1 MRKRGKGLAD
11 PFRCKRQSGIKRQK
25 SIDLIKVW
33 ICLPRMGHVQQNVG
47 GHCIVSL
54 TPSSSTILPLPTI
67 FLYSFDEYDFLNGI
81 QLILS
86 QASFCLIVP
95 TISYATPFHFTFL
108 LELTT
113 REVLMNS
120 AREIIRERFV
130 DLVSFKCGDWTCEWR
145 L

>member
-54 TPSSSTILPLPTI
+54 TPSSSTILSLPTI

-95 TISYATPFHFTFL
+95 TDFLCNSIPFYFLVRVNNSRSSYEFRSRNY
-108 LELTT
+108 T
-113 REVLMNS
+113 RT
-120 AREIIRERFV
+120 IRWSRF
-130 DLVSFKCGDWTCEWR
+130 F
-145 L
+145 

>member
-1 MRKRGKGLAD
+1 
-11 PFRCKRQSGIKRQK
+11 
-25 SIDLIKVW
+25 
-33 ICLPRMGHVQQNVG
+33 MGHVQQNVG

-54 TPSSSTILPLPTI
+54 TPSSSTILPRLTI

-120 AREIIRERFV
+120 AREIIREV
-130 DLVSFKCGDWTCEWR
+130 ISFLLNVIEIERASGDIFKIDNCIWR
-145 L
+145 RILGS